1 MAHRGK
7 RIVETLAR
15 GGCILSRGPSRMTQP
30 SIQQTLKAG
39 TAVHAYNPTTLKAG
53 TEGPGVQGQ
62 PGLHETVSK
71 NRAGWVGGWVG
82 G

>member
-39 TAVHAYNPTTLKAG
+39 KDWKN
-53 TEGPGVQGQ
+53 GVFNSLILSEVPIRG
-62 PGLHETVSK
+62 HELLGSLLVVS
-71 NRAGWVGGWVG
+71 
-82 G
+82 

>member
-1 MAHRGK
+1 
-7 RIVETLAR
+7 
-15 GGCILSRGPSRMTQP
+15 MTQP